1 VLVYLFITNQAICLL
16 SEFRCQCKQ
25 TEMSATLQLE
35 LQALQSCVDE
45 DDADRAREVVGNI
58 AQLCLNDV
66 TERNI
71 GYSTHNLS
79 SPLHVYW
86 R

>member
-1 VLVYLFITNQAICLL
+1 
-16 SEFRCQCKQ
+16 
-25 TEMSATLQLE
+25 MSAALQLE

-71 GYSTHNLS
+71 GCNTQKFIIVTSRVLAVVSVCMADTS
-79 SPLHVYW
+79 QS
-86 R
+86 